1 MKTSEAGKHEIKQW
15 EGCRLEPYICPAGKW
30 TVGFGSRLY
39 PGSEVEGLTFV
50 FGKGWHGKITI
61 ETADKLLER
70 DLAPAEKAIAELVT
84 VPLEQDQYDALVSFI
99 FNVGRNAFAGSTLL
113 RRLNKKLYR
122 AAAEEFPRWCHD
134 DHGKVIVGLLRRRNH
149 EKALFLKGEA

>member
-1 MKTSEAGKHEIKQW
+1 MKTSDAGKHEIKHW
-15 EGCRLEPYICPAGKW
+15 EGWRLEPYICPAGKW
-30 TVGFGSRLY
+30 TIGAGSRLY
-39 PGSEVEGLTFV
+39 PGSKVEGLSFD
-50 FGKGWHGKITI
+50 GKAWHGKITPQ
-61 ETADKLLER
+61 TAEQLLDR
-70 DLAPAEKAIAELVT
+70 DLAICEKALAELVT

-149 EKALFLKGEA
+149 EKALFLKSEA